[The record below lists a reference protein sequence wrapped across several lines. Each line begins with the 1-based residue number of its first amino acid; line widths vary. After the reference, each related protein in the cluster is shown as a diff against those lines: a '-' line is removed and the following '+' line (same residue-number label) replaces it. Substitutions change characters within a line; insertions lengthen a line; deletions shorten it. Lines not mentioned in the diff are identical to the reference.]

1 MKQNRRQTR
10 LPRIDIQSVSGY
22 DTFRK
27 RALSVANTTYAYHAS
42 KHAARGLLE
51 MLLHLLTQ
59 PNMYG
64 VLVLSRLYLARF

>member
-51 MLLHLLTQ
+51 MLLSFFLHNQICTVCS
-59 PNMYG
+59 Y
-64 VLVLSRLYLARF
+64 